1 MDVCCDVESLWFPV
15 KRFAVF
21 LTAATLVACG
31 YAPVYGGTRPEQRLT
46 LRAAPQRTPHLVAV
60 EGTVAGARS
69 ELSRA
74 GVLAAG
80 KDYPCLVV
88 EVVRVDE
95 LPSGIVAEPP
105 AAAASEAEPT
115 ARGSRVSV
123 TARGWVLDGPS
134 ASPARDTGDIRR
146 VEHYATALD
155 ARTEAQTF
163 DSAVRAAAVRV
174 GQAIARR
181 VLGVPEPTIESM

>member
-1 MDVCCDVESLWFPV
+1 VESLWFPV

-21 LTAATLVACG
+21 LTAATFVACG
-31 YAPVYGGTRPEQRLT
+31 YAPVYGGERPEQRLT
-46 LRAAPQRTPHLVAV
+46 LRAAPQRTPHLAAV
-60 EGTVAGARS
+60 EATVAGARS

-80 KDYPCLVV
+80 GGYPCLVV

-105 AAAASEAEPT
+105 AGASEAEPV

-134 ASPARDTGDIRR
+134 AAPARDTGDIRR
-146 VEHYATALD
+146 VEHFATALD
-155 ARTEAQTF
+155 PRAESQTF

-174 GQAIARR
+174 GRAIARR
-181 VLGVPEPTIESM
+181 VLGVPEPTIESL